1 MLFKSFSMSFGFSV
15 LTFKQYSGF
24 WSARGYQHGRYQ
36 TGQIT
41 VRTPLARLTL
51 KQRQSLNEL
60 VTHDL
65 TQRRKLVAFV
75 KNWSLWIEWILSF
88 PRIISLPAEYF
99 PSAMQTIESQGDKQC
114 LCQLGLK
121 PIISFQ
127 VCKFDI
133 FLISYR

>member
-1 MLFKSFSMSFGFSV
+1 MV
-15 LTFKQYSGF
+15 I
-24 WSARGYQHGRYQ
+24 
-36 TGQIT
+36 GQIT

-51 KQRQSLNEL
+51 KQRLSLNEL

-75 KNWSLWIEWILSF
+75 KNWSLWVEWILSF
-88 PRIISLPAEYF
+88 PRTFSLPSEYF
-99 PSAMQTIESQGDKQC
+99 LQLSAMQTIEFQGDKQS

-127 VCKFDI
+127 VWKFDI